1 MKTNLAHL
9 FTPAAVS
16 AVMLAALGL
25 ASQAGV
31 AADPQPYGPDT
42 CVQGYVWREAIPS
55 DHVCVTPDVRGRT
68 QQENANAPSLRD
80 PTGAYGSN
88 TCKQGYV
95 WREAFN
101 GDAVCVTPDIR
112 DQTLADNAAAA
123 SRVVHS

>member
-1 MKTNLAHL
+1 M
-9 FTPAAVS
+9 
-16 AVMLAALGL
+16 
-25 ASQAGV
+25 
-31 AADPQPYGPDT
+31 
-42 CVQGYVWREAIPS
+42 
-55 DHVCVTPDVRGRT
+55 TPDVRGRT